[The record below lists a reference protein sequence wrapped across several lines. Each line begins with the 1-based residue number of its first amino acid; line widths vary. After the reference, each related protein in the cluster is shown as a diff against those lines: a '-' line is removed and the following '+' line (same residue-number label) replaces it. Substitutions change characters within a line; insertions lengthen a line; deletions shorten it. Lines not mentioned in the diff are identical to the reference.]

1 MVTQWLRYDASHEG
15 GCCRVPCA
23 RFADV
28 RRRIVGDALMEQATL
43 FALTERERIL
53 AHYEQDHQS
62 YIRTLRAHAVDF
74 AKKNGR
80 VTIDVLRWEMARLAI
95 PMPDE
100 IGVTE
105 RIFGRVLA
113 GCKELRVIGTE
124 VSRRKERV
132 ARAGIG
138 GSMICIYGPAA

>member
-1 MVTQWLRYDASHEG
+1 
-15 GCCRVPCA
+15 
-23 RFADV
+23 
-28 RRRIVGDALMEQATL
+28 MEQATL
-43 FALTERERIL
+43 FGLTERERIL
-53 AHYEQDHQS
+53 SYFERDHAA

-74 AKKNGR
+74 ARANGR

-113 GCKELRVIGTE
+113 GCKQLKVIGTE

-138 GSMICIYGPAA
+138 GSMICIYGLAA